1 MENSLEKWKSH
12 SSCGNCPQGQ
22 LQITS
27 CASADQSLEPAAMH
41 YRHEVKAR
49 SSQQRKQ
56 PGCWRN
62 TQTGGTR
69 GCPRHLQTAKGLF
82 LFLRAQFDI

>member
-27 CASADQSLEPAAMH
+27 CPSANQSLKPAAMH

-49 SSQQRKQ
+49 SSQRANSQVSGETPKLERLEDAPGIRKQ
-56 PGCWRN
+56 
-62 TQTGGTR
+62 
-69 GCPRHLQTAKGLF
+69 
-82 LFLRAQFDI
+82 